1 MELGIIEVLRI
12 ILGLLLIF
20 FLPGYL
26 LVKALF
32 PGRNELDKEY
42 NLIYEIGLG
51 MGLSIVVAILDGF
64 FLGSLH
70 QLVGFRTVDGAE
82 KGYFD
87 TPYIVSSLLI
97 ICMLLFIA
105 AWYRGAFPWMGRLH
119 PSLTRVPA
127 SENPKARH
135 ERMDGLIK
143 QLWDR
148 SREREKL
155 RREVR
160 DFERKARAHGSSM
173 KVHYR
178 KRLEE
183 SRKRLDEVD
192 KQMKELEDKR
202 SEELAGVEEERGQ
215 RREERERR
223 RKARGWFGKKAE
235 PAPDEERPTGEDTTA
250 EKLAEEEP
258 AAFGPEKTAES
269 PIGPPLPEAE
279 TPPEPMPPPSN
290 PPEGPPDKTP
300 KQISGGNEK

>member
-1 MELGIIEVLRI
+1 MELGVLEVLRI

-64 FLGSLH
+64 LLGSLH
-70 QLVGFRTVDGAE
+70 QLVGFRIVDGAE

-87 TPYIVSSLLI
+87 TPYIVSSLLV
-97 ICMLLFIA
+97 ICLLLFAA

-127 SENPKARH
+127 SENPKARK
-135 ERMDGLIK
+135 ERVDNLIK
-143 QLWDR
+143 QLWDL

-155 RREVR
+155 RKEVR
-160 DFERKARAHGSSM
+160 DFERKARSHAASM

-183 SRKRLDEVD
+183 SRHRLEEVD

-202 SEELAGVEEERGQ
+202 ADELAGVEEERALR
-215 RREERERR
+215 RREKERR
-223 RKARGWFGKKAE
+223 REARGWFGKKAGAT
-235 PAPDEERPTGEDTTA
+235 PAEDSGTA
-250 EKLAEEEP
+250 EETDGEELAKLEP
-258 AAFGPEKTAES
+258 SGPALEKDAGAPTAPPSPDAVEPQAPIPLPPNVVGSPPEKA
-269 PIGPPLPEAE
+269 PERLQ
-279 TPPEPMPPPSN
+279 
-290 PPEGPPDKTP
+290 EGD
-300 KQISGGNEK
+300 EK

>member
-202 SEELAGVEEERGQ
+202 ADELAGVEENRAK
-215 RREERERR
+215 RREEKERR
-223 RKARGWFGKKAE
+223 RKSRGLFGRKEEASPAE
-235 PAPDEERPTGEDTTA
+235 DIGTAGETDG
-250 EKLAEEEP
+250 EKLAGEETAGPAPEKEAGPPVAPPPPDPVEP
-258 AAFGPEKTAES
+258 AAPIPLPPNPVESPPEK
-269 PIGPPLPEAE
+269 
-279 TPPEPMPPPSN
+279 
-290 PPEGPPDKTP
+290 
-300 KQISGGNEK
+300 KQADLQGADEK